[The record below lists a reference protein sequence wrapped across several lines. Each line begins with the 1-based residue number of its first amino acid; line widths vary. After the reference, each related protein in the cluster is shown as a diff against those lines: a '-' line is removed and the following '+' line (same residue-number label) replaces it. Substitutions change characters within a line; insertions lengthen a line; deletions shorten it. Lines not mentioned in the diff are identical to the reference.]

1 MRAESTLV
9 SNSHR
14 EEWAERKRNGGRYG
28 LWAKLWGSRS
38 VVRMQSCWKKHQRG
52 GENHRERIRFR
63 WQRGGNQ
70 QTAASFEAASQS
82 DCWTA
87 QWPWGLRRPAMAGQA
102 QSLECYSKGNPQ
114 DLAHSH
120 FTFHPQSPGTPWEWF
135 WGQTGSGK
143 NWFSRI
149 AVALQDMHITLSPL
163 SSLHWQF
170 SWAGFPD
177 PPKVVLSAPRNTGK

>member
-70 QTAASFEAASQS
+70 QTAASFEAASH
-82 DCWTA
+82 
-87 QWPWGLRRPAMAGQA
+87 LIAGQLSGPGVWGGQLWLVRLKVLNVIPKGTLKTWPTHISPSTHKVLGLLGSDSEA
-102 QSLECYSKGNPQ
+102 KLDQARTDSLE
-114 DLAHSH
+114 
-120 FTFHPQSPGTPWEWF
+120 
-135 WGQTGSGK
+135 
-143 NWFSRI
+143 
-149 AVALQDMHITLSPL
+149 
-163 SSLHWQF
+163 
-170 SWAGFPD
+170 
-177 PPKVVLSAPRNTGK
+177 